1 MSDLNGISS
10 IYLTRF
16 VGNGSSQLLC
26 FFDRSSKTYETA
38 MYLHTIKN
46 DEITVS
52 LDFLRQEMHRSR
64 NSSSQ
69 G

>member
-26 FFDRSSKTYETA
+26 FFDRSNKTYGTA
-38 MYLHTIKN
+38 MYLHKIKN

-52 LDFLRQEMHRSR
+52 LDFLR
-64 NSSSQ
+64 
-69 G
+69 